1 LAKNLVKIVK
11 FRNLLIHLYSKVN
24 YSEVYKILKENL
36 RDVKNMVIGFLLRRK
51 EIEFSIIFESFLENL
66 PFEDIDIGIYLKKI
80 IKKSIK
86 LTILLNLG

>member
-1 LAKNLVKIVK
+1 MAKNLVKIVK

-36 RDVKNMVIGFLLRRK
+36 RDVKNMVIGFLLIRK

>member
-1 LAKNLVKIVK
+1 MRKTLNDLEKKIII
-11 FRNLLIHLYSKVN
+11 N
-24 YSEVYKILKENL
+24 
-36 RDVKNMVIGFLLRRK
+36 VIRGFLLIRK